1 MFTQEEF
8 DIMVEELLSPELSYD
23 MLLTIV
29 ERFKAPIA
37 AWCASDKSLRG
48 RGYEDEIHQNF
59 RIRVTNCC
67 IDSFL
72 RRDGVG
78 TVNRDT
84 AWFRRWLYTV
94 AENIKRDQA
103 RAVRREDNRRGG
115 DLTLLGE
122 EEPLFLTVERRE
134 SLKRS
139 FAIVLDTS
147 VAPYKV
153 LTWVGLSLLIL
164 ENKTNKIEG
173 NDLLLREFEEKNN
186 QLIKLNKDDFIRPKD
201 ILFIERNK
209 SKAIVYTKDDTFETC
224 YSLNNIENELPDSF
238 VRVHRSYIVNPEQ
251 ITRINKDE
259 KTIYFVDNLSCPL
272 GQFKHTHKEDLL

>member
-8 DIMVEELLSPELSYD
+8 DIMVEELLAPELSYE

-29 ERFKAPIA
+29 ERFKAPIG
-37 AWCASDKSLRG
+37 AWCAADKTLRG

-84 AWFRRWLYTV
+84 EWFRRWLYTV

-103 RAVRREDNRRGG
+103 RAVRREDYRRGG

-173 NDLLLREFEEKNN
+173 KDLLLREFEEKTLAEMLETVFRWSRRLPWLALSEAHKRKWVDVLMTPLTPPQREAFHLEAAPDVLLYGEVRYRECFMAKGGAASISDWFYRMN
-186 QLIKLNKDDFIRPKD
+186 QI
-201 ILFIERNK
+201 
-209 SKAIVYTKDDTFETC
+209 IVKGM
-224 YSLNNIENELPDSF
+224 N
-238 VRVHRSYIVNPEQ
+238 
-251 ITRINKDE
+251 DE
-259 KTIYFVDNLSCPL
+259 ASND
-272 GQFKHTHKEDLL
+272 